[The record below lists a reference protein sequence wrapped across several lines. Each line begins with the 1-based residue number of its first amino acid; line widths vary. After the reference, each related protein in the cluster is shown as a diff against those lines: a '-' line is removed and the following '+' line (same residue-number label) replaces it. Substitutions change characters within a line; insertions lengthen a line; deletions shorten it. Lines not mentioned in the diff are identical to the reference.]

1 MYKDTGYFLPE
12 KYYCKLFHNFSAAAT
27 VSSYPHTY
35 IVPICRRIKLLL
47 LLGQPLIL
55 VENPGIILIVYR
67 IIRLFSRLE
76 IIGIFISDY
85 GGGLFAEL
93 KMLVFDNTGVRSFT
107 IGIVYDSIALKVFYI
122 CQALV
127 LKS

>member
-1 MYKDTGYFLPE
+1 M
-12 KYYCKLFHNFSAAAT
+12 
-27 VSSYPHTY
+27 
-35 IVPICRRIKLLL
+35 
-47 LLGQPLIL
+47 IL

-76 IIGIFISDY
+76 IIRIFISDY